1 MTKTVQLFRIINANA
16 STLHYPLSVWNVWC
30 VTVMVTVAG
39 SLSISVSVP
48 ECARCNVRGELIRCH
63 SAMITF
69 IYEIKIAKNRVIH
82 AHTHRLQR
90 RPATARAADTD
101 TDADTATDTGA
112 DTHIAKARE
121 SEREAGE

>member
-82 AHTHRLQR
+82 AHIDYKGAQLQ
-90 RPATARAADTD
+90 PEQQIQIQTQIQLQIQAQ
-101 TDADTATDTGA
+101 
-112 DTHIAKARE
+112 IPIYQE
-121 SEREAGE
+121 SE

>member
-1 MTKTVQLFRIINANA
+1 
-16 STLHYPLSVWNVWC
+16 
-30 VTVMVTVAG
+30 
-39 SLSISVSVP
+39 
-48 ECARCNVRGELIRCH
+48 
-63 SAMITF
+63 MITF

-112 DTHIAKARE
+112 DTHIPR
-121 SEREAGE
+121 EREANKLCELLLSERSLCSELSTKYSELATRRYLVGARHSLKL